1 MLDFVVWV
9 NKTYYP
15 QIFLEECKYKIKR
28 NKMENLINDDLY
40 PSSLDETD
48 NEFENGLDHES
59 DNDESDD

>member
-1 MLDFVVWV
+1 MLDFVVRV

-15 QIFLEECKYKIKR
+15 QTFLEECKHKIKR

-40 PSSLDETD
+40 PSLLDETD
-48 NEFENGLDHES
+48 NEFDNGFDHES